1 MPYQK
6 LIKNTNTVPS
16 GKKKKKT
23 AQYKYPFITLQ
34 QAVMT
39 QQLEA
44 RGGEREGNRGAAGLR
59 TLQAP
64 PGGHRGAATLSAQP
78 SPSSNWELNKP
89 QGTGGHS
96 STRVAVDKPH
106 PLP

>member
-1 MPYQK
+1 MAK
-6 LIKNTNTVPS
+6 KN
-16 GKKKKKT
+16 T

-44 RGGEREGNRGAAGLR
+44 RGGEREGNRGATGLQ
-59 TLQAP
+59 TLQP
-64 PGGHRGAATLSAQP
+64 PLRGGHQGAAALSTQP
-78 SPSSNWELNKP
+78 SSSSNWELNKP
-89 QGTGGHS
+89 QRTGGHG
-96 STRVAVDKPH
+96 TCVAVDKQY

>member
-44 RGGEREGNRGAAGLR
+44 RGGEREGNRGAAGLQ
-59 TLQAP
+59 TLWAP
-64 PGGHRGAATLSAQP
+64 LGGTGEQLP
-78 SPSSNWELNKP
+78 SPPSP
-89 QGTGGHS
+89 RHHRTGS
-96 STRVAVDKPH
+96 
-106 PLP
+106 